1 MFIKKVKIKSNS
13 NHALYLVESYRDQN
27 GKPKHRTIKTYGTLE
42 DLEKSNPNILREL
55 REEAKRRTKIR
66 DKKEHLK
73 RIGKLE
79 QKFKRY

>member
-1 MFIKKVKIKSNS
+1 MIKVDRNDDESVESLIRRFKKKV
-13 NHALYLVESYRDQN
+13 LQN
-27 GKPKHRTIKTYGTLE
+27 GVVIEARKRRFYESPKSK
-42 DLEKSNPNILREL
+42 KQLRED
-55 REEAKRRTKIR
+55 AKRRTKIR